1 MQSALSSSNE
11 IKVVLLG
18 KQNGGKSCLLIRYLH
33 DKYNPSKT
41 IGAGYG
47 SRSVLVDCTNVTLG
61 IWDTAG
67 SEKYNAMSRVYYRGA
82 VAALV
87 CYDLTDATSFDR
99 VRYWVNEL
107 KSHEEGC
114 RVYLCGTKLD
124 LVHDNPLDRKL
135 ENSIVR
141 EYADGI
147 NAKVFETSSKIGYN
161 VEEVFYEVAKDTV
174 IPALEEEASKSMK
187 YVSDTLILSKDR
199 PRRKKKRW
207 ITC

>member
-33 DKYNPSKT
+33 DKYNPSKVSTT

-107 KSHEEGC
+107 KSHEE
-114 RVYLCGTKLD
+114 V
-124 LVHDNPLDRKL
+124 
-135 ENSIVR
+135 
-141 EYADGI
+141 
-147 NAKVFETSSKIGYN
+147 
-161 VEEVFYEVAKDTV
+161 
-174 IPALEEEASKSMK
+174 
-187 YVSDTLILSKDR
+187 
-199 PRRKKKRW
+199 
-207 ITC
+207 